1 MLHYRTDDE
10 FDNKYVDDNLKQLW
24 KNKDT
29 KKDFSK
35 LTPMRNWEI
44 DEIYQVSSSSKLT
57 KKEVKKVFWS
67 LKETMIFVVLTLI
80 CTGADHSIG
89 KPNL

>member
-67 LKETMIFVVLTLI
+67 LKETMIFVGITLI
-80 CTGADHSIG
+80 CTGADHYIG
-89 KPNL
+89 KPNF